1 MVEEPVDLEVVPE
14 LDSEVF
20 ESRPGCILVNL
31 VEGSSF
37 EEGLDPLCLNRML
50 KIDSDVDSLEVCRN
64 TD

>member
-37 EEGLDPLCLNRML
+37 EEGLDPLCWL
-50 KIDSDVDSLEVCRN
+50 KIDLDCDVLEVCQD